1 MRHLLPVIGVAIA
14 LVGCSGGEPPSQNQA
29 GNSGVPQANGSS
41 EVPIGLGAVNQMLDP
56 TTAKQ
61 RRSELD
67 MIAADMAFVG
77 KTVYAKSQPVDMRK
91 FPVNAS
97 LTTGNFYASIGPV
110 QATPQSVTV
119 LFVPI
124 WNEDDPAFTITI
136 DASYATRIEPATKPA
151 EYSSAKLRQQLG
163 LGSDSLGMMA
173 ALAEGRNRVRTGFGR
188 IGKAPDLSAVNIAEV
203 PLPGGYKWPDSY
215 EHTATTATLTLVPP
229 DSKAATIAQ
238 TFNWASGETTYVVAG
253 RNLPITYQALS
264 YMTLVAKRLERR
276 KAAISEDR
284 KTIESRVSEMLAMVH
299 VEAFR
304 SGRWPAWIGGIEGS
318 ALYDFAEYNCTSRH
332 RLSVRLVNDAG
343 EPELLIQEFGS
354 DVVCR
359 VRIDAAQP
367 SKAPEFSWSE

>member
-1 MRHLLPVIGVAIA
+1 
-14 LVGCSGGEPPSQNQA
+14 
-29 GNSGVPQANGSS
+29 
-41 EVPIGLGAVNQMLDP
+41 MLDP

-91 FPVNAS
+91 YPVNAS
-97 LTTGNFYASIGPV
+97 LTTGNFYASIDPV

-136 DASYATRIEPATKPA
+136 EASYATKIEPATKPA
-151 EYSSAKLRQQLG
+151 EYSSAKLGQQLG
-163 LGSDSLGMMA
+163 LGSDSLAMMA
-173 ALAEGRNRVRTGFGR
+173 ALAEGRIRVRTGFARFGA
-188 IGKAPDLSAVNIAEV
+188 APDLSAVNIAEV

-229 DSKAATIAQ
+229 DNKAATITQ
-238 TFNWASGETTYVVAG
+238 TFNWASGEATYMVAG
-253 RNLPITYQALS
+253 QKFPMGHQVQG
-264 YMTLVAKRLERR
+264 YMTLVAERLERR
-276 KAAISEDR
+276 KAANGEDR
-284 KTIESRVSEMLAMVH
+284 KTIESSVSEMLAMVH
-299 VEAFR
+299 VEAIR
-304 SGRWPAWIGGIEGS
+304 SGRWPAWIGGVAGS
-318 ALYDFAEYNCTSRH
+318 APYDFAGYNCTSRH
-332 RLSVRLVNDAG
+332 RLSVRLVNEAG

-359 VRIDAAQP
+359 VRIDTAQP
-367 SKAPEFSWSE
+367 SKAPEFSWSK